1 MTVTAS
7 DGGAM
12 RDDHILAERIFLAG
26 IVGCFAILAL
36 VIQLIAH

>member
-1 MTVTAS
+1 
-7 DGGAM
+7 M
-12 RDDHILAERIFLAG
+12 RDDHIFAERIFLAS